1 MANKVDVFTEELS
14 KVFTILQQQYVMIK
28 YMKTLITSGEL
39 DETEIS
45 KLKEQVTLINNQ
57 IQHINEK
64 MGIIQNDITGINSK
78 INTINSNINNIENA
92 LARHTDEIDNN
103 IATINAL
110 NNVMPTDINVD
121 SNGNLILEHDGTEIT
136 GQKKQVAVYTK
147 SQINTLLNSA
157 GLKTFTLKNK
167 NDYNYQSGASQHNII
182 ITTTDIPI
190 LNDCAEYVQE
200 HGACILEF
208 DYINRNTTYD
218 SPIRILMLYVIN
230 GGYGHI
236 VLHGTTGDDE
246 VNVSA
251 TRNEGAS
258 AEENEI
264 IMNAYAYKFD
274 IKDYKVYRHQMTL
287 RYDGEYE
294 ILSLIVYS
302 SNNLNVDSLQ
312 DLTTLLKPNG
322 NTLYY
327 VNTINSINAYT
338 FELIYDNNVWK
349 TGAISESTGK
359 PENNITLINDIVTT
373 I

>member
-39 DETEIS
+39 DETEIN

-64 MGIIQNDITGINSK
+64 MGIIQNNITDINSK

-92 LARHTDEIDNN
+92 LARHTGEIDNN
-103 IATINAL
+103 TATINAL

-121 SNGNLILEHDGTEIT
+121 SNGNLILEHDGQEIT

-167 NDYNYQSGASQHNII
+167 DDYNYNKGINSNTII
-182 ITTTDIPI
+182 VTTTDINI
-190 LNDCAEYVQE
+190 LNDCAEYVRDN
-200 HGACILEF
+200 GACILEF
-208 DYINRNTTYD
+208 DYINRETTYD
-218 SPIRILMLYVIN
+218 SPIRILMLYALN

-236 VLHGTTGDDE
+236 VFHGTTGNCE
-246 VNVSA
+246 VNGSA
-251 TRNEGAS
+251 IRSTS
-258 AEENEI
+258 AQPSENEI
-264 IMNAYAYKFD
+264 IINVLANKSQ
-274 IKDYKVYRHQMTL
+274 IKDYRVYRHQLTL
-287 RYDGEYE
+287 TNTNDVSVNCN
-294 ILSLIVYS
+294 IYS
-302 SNNLNVDSLQ
+302 SNNLNIDSVQ
-312 DLTTLLKPNG
+312 DFVTVVKPNADYAEQAIYLDNGTVKPAYIRYSAG
-322 NTLYY
+322 NVIIQLSGGGLSP
-327 VNTINSINAYT
+327 VKTITDMY
-338 FELIYDNNVWK
+338 
-349 TGAISESTGK
+349 
-359 PENNITLINDIVTT
+359 TT